1 LGGGNGRFRPIYPRH
16 DTDEQEI
23 TLDAVGSGIVKCK
36 IVVYCAEFANWPI
49 LLCYDNKKCI
59 VYACSIL
66 ALTIQ
71 VQGTNR
77 QMSNTN
83 SQVPIPMRPLPANA
97 SEAIHDSL
105 IQRGFKRQSLIAN
118 YAFSNQQGAQIKTN
132 LLAFAHETFRGPDY
146 TGLTVFSPAN
156 GISDEQLARTLA
168 QSGAPFH
175 LIHRYQTER
184 FSFWFTNAR
193 LKDSPEQVEARK
205 VAEDIE
211 YSRLPQLIE
220 SYRAD
225 IQPQRIVDVKQGR
238 DSFRHFADAG
248 PFQLGLWAIEVTGD
262 RLVQHFGRAV
272 ATLRQQQVHLADIPD
287 LSTQLLGATILA
299 HTGAFGANFQQSDAS
314 LDSLLTRAANDFPN
328 YFSTSIFERWH
339 QPALNAYGILTELS
353 YANFSP
359 ELLTQLYREAY
370 PDVSQRRELGRYD
383 TPLYF
388 TRRIWETLPIDYLPP
403 EMRII
408 ADMTCGWGSF
418 LISGHERLS
427 RMIDMEERSLREHI
441 YGNDNEPFAAKLA
454 GLGLLISTLRDRW
467 HISNQDALQWR
478 LPEVQP
484 GIIVGN
490 PPFHGSRKA
499 PSEEH
504 VASSGRFE
512 RANLFL
518 DRAIDLLAPG
528 GYLAMVMP
536 QSFVA
541 SEAAPLLRQKLLER
555 CDLLE
560 IWELPIG
567 VFESARAN
575 SLVLFAH
582 KKLETGLSAHPVR
595 IRTVQSRQLD
605 VFKEYGPFTAS
616 SLVISQEQWNENS
629 RRSKKSKN
637 THIFDYPLILPEFD
651 WRKIRL
657 HCDGLLNVATIF
669 TGTITGSSQR
679 RRHIDASDGEPVQW
693 LTGVR
698 NVIQG
703 SFQITYHNPRTLIY
717 PNEFE
722 EPRIDNRQ
730 ILAGKKVLIN
740 ALPSSSWGK
749 RVKAVIE
756 RQGFFVSDNFIVVAP
771 KETVS
776 HITLEVVAAVV
787 DWKVSNAWLLE
798 HLKHTKFPMPA
809 IKRIPFPPLLEEE
822 CTLLTN
828 AVREIESVWSR
839 GEDQP
844 ADALQI
850 IDDTLRKAYQLDD
863 ETYERL
869 SLIANWD
876 LESPSTLDAPVDP
889 AAQWIITGVVDSVDA
904 ESGQITLWLDGFDTL
919 QTVPIVPV
927 MPGWLLRPEAAF
939 RTSIP
944 RSCVRQRTLANN
956 TSWGFFYAQE
966 YVYLSE
972 EEAFAEL
979 VHLLDSS
986 D

>member
-1 LGGGNGRFRPIYPRH
+1 MFYIVSDNFDTRNGGQMATSSSPI
-16 DTDEQEI
+16 
-23 TLDAVGSGIVKCK
+23 
-36 IVVYCAEFANWPI
+36 
-49 LLCYDNKKCI
+49 
-59 VYACSIL
+59 
-66 ALTIQ
+66 TIR
-71 VQGTNR
+71 V
-77 QMSNTN
+77 
-83 SQVPIPMRPLPANA
+83 RPLSDNA
-97 SEAIHDSL
+97 LQAVTDSL
-105 IQRGFKRQSLIAN
+105 ILRGFKRQALMEN
-118 YAFSNQQGAQIKTN
+118 YAFSDREGRQIKTN
-132 LLAFAHETFRGPDY
+132 LMAFAHETSRGPDY
-146 TGLTVFSPAN
+146 TSLTVFNPAN
-156 GISDEQLARTLA
+156 GISDELLAQTLA
-168 QSGAPFH
+168 QSAAPFH
-175 LIHRYQTER
+175 LIHRHQTER

-193 LKDSPEQVEARK
+193 LKDLPEPVEARK
-205 VAEDIE
+205 VAEDID

-248 PFQLGLWAIEVTGD
+248 PFQLALWAIEVTGD

-272 ATLRQQQVHLADIPD
+272 AALRQSQVQLNNIPD

-299 HTGAFGANFQQSDAS
+299 HTGAFGSEFQQSNAS
-314 LDSLLTRAANDFPN
+314 LDSLLTRASNDFPN
-328 YFSTSIFERWH
+328 YFTNSIFKRWY
-339 QPALNAYGILTELS
+339 QPALNAYRILTELS

-370 PDVSQRRELGRYD
+370 PDVAQRRELGRYD
-383 TPLYF
+383 TPLYL
-388 TRRIWETLPIDYLPP
+388 TRRIWETLPIEYLPP
-403 EMRII
+403 EMRIA

-427 RMIDMEERSLREHI
+427 RMIDMKGRSLREHI
-441 YGNDNEPFAAKLA
+441 YGNDNEPFTAKLA

-467 HISNQDALQWR
+467 HISDQDALQWR
-478 LPEVQP
+478 LPDVQP

-504 VASSGRFE
+504 AASSARFE
-512 RANLFL
+512 KANLFL

-541 SEAAPLLRQKLLER
+541 SEASPTLRRKLLEK

-560 IWELPIG
+560 MWELPIG
-567 VFESARAN
+567 VFERAQAN

-582 KKLETGLSAHPVR
+582 KKSEAGISAYPVR
-595 IRTVQSRQLD
+595 TRMVQRKQLD

-616 SLVISQEQWNENS
+616 RLVISQEQWNENS

-637 THIFDYPLILPEFD
+637 THIFDYPFILPEIV

-657 HCDGLLNVATIF
+657 HCDELSNVATIF
-669 TGTITGSSQR
+669 SGTIPGNSQR
-679 RRHIDASDGEPVQW
+679 RRRVDDSDGEPVQW
-693 LTGVR
+693 LTGAH
-698 NVIQG
+698 NVIHG

-722 EPRIDNRQ
+722 EPRIDNKQ
-730 ILAGKKVLIN
+730 ILAGEKVLIN
-740 ALPSSSWGK
+740 ALANPSWGK

-756 RQGFFVSDNFIVVAP
+756 RNGVFISNNFNVLAP
-771 KETVS
+771 KETGS
-776 HITLEVVAAVV
+776 SITLEVVAAVV

-798 HLKHTKFPMPA
+798 YLKQTKFPMWA
-809 IKRIPFPPLLEEE
+809 IYRIPFPPLSEEE
-822 CTLLTN
+822 CTRLTK
-828 AVREIESVWSR
+828 AVREIENAWSH
-839 GEDQP
+839 GEDRP
-844 ADALQI
+844 VSALQT

-869 SLIANWD
+869 SLIARWD
-876 LESPSTLDAPVDP
+876 SESLPTLDMQVDP
-889 AAQWIITGVVDSVDA
+889 AAQWVITGVVDSVDA
-904 ESGQITLWLDGFDTL
+904 ENGQITLWLDGFDTL
-919 QTVPIVPV
+919 QTVPIVSV

-944 RSCVRQRTLANN
+944 RSCVRQRALANN
-956 TSWGFFYAQE
+956 TAWGFFYPQE
-966 YVYLSE
+966 YAYLSE
-972 EEAFAEL
+972 VEAFAEL
-979 VHLLDSS
+979 LHVLD
-986 D
+986 